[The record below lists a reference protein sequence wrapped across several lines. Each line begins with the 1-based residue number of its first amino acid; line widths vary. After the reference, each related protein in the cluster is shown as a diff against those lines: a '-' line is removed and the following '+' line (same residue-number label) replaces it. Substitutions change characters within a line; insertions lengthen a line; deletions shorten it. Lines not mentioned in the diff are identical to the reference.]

1 MANSFELRP
10 ITPDHFEQSLEFLK
24 VNFFPFEP
32 CAVNIDLCPLGYKIP
47 ALEESI
53 VEILAKGYSIGAFDG
68 EEMYG
73 IVILDEKV
81 YFSEMFFLIFS
92 PGQEIF
98 HK

>member
-32 CAVNIDLCPLGYKIP
+32 CAVNIDLCPHGYKIP
-47 ALEESI
+47 ALENSI
-53 VEILAKGYSIGAFDG
+53 VDILAKGYSIGAFDG
-68 EEMYG
+68 TEMYG

-81 YFSEMFFLIFS
+81 GNLKILFLRLNFIS
-92 PGQEIF
+92 ISV
-98 HK
+98 